1 MKMVMF
7 LIRHGKVNH
16 IKVLLLYF
24 VKTLL
29 NVINKIKNKEDLK
42 ASELKKIEALK
53 ESLRN
58 TITILQVATKNTENL
73 FSTLDKTT

>member
-1 MKMVMF
+1 
-7 LIRHGKVNH
+7 
-16 IKVLLLYF
+16 LLLSSILRISDSDF
-24 VKTLL
+24 PNVKTSL

-58 TITILQVATKNTENL
+58 TITILQVATRNTENL
-73 FSTLDKTT
+73 FSALDKTT